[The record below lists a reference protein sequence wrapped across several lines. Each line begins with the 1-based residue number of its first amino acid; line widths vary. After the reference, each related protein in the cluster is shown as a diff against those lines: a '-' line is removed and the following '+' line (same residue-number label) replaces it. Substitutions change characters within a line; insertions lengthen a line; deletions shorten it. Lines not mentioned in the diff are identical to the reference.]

1 VRRLIAIVVVV
12 ALTAC
17 SKTTP
22 ADAKTQT
29 SASPAA
35 TPAAAAPAA
44 PAAPPKPVP
53 AQIPDVIATVNGEVI
68 NKAEFDAAVQALE
81 GRAGGPM
88 PSDQR
93 DRILR
98 GMLDDMIAFKLLVQE
113 VAARKIVVP
122 DADID
127 AQIAK
132 VRSQFPSDAQFQQ
145 ALAAQKVTVEKLRDN
160 ARTQL
165 GVEKLLESEVAGKI
179 AVTPA
184 AIEDFYKKNLDKFQQ
199 TARVRASH
207 VLISIPQNAD
217 AATKEKAKAKAEAVL
232 AEIKG
237 GKDFAVV
244 AKENSQDPGS
254 AASGGDLGFFQQ
266 GQMVPAFDEVAF
278 KLNPGEMSGV
288 VESPFGFHII
298 KVAEKQAARVVPLE
312 EAKPQIE
319 QFLTGQ
325 NRQTQAQAFV
335 SALKAKAKIDI
346 RM

>member
-1 VRRLIAIVVVV
+1 
-12 ALTAC
+12 
-17 SKTTP
+17 
-22 ADAKTQT
+22 
-29 SASPAA
+29 
-35 TPAAAAPAA
+35 
-44 PAAPPKPVP
+44 
-53 AQIPDVIATVNGEVI
+53 
-68 NKAEFDAAVQALE
+68 
-81 GRAGGPM
+81 
-88 PSDQR
+88 
-93 DRILR
+93 
-98 GMLDDMIAFKLLVQE
+98 MLDDMIAFKLLVQE

>member
-145 ALAAQKVTVEKLRDN
+145 ALAAQKVTLEKLRDN

>member
-1 VRRLIAIVVVV
+1 MRRLIAIVVVV

-29 SASPAA
+29 STSPAA
-35 TPAAAAPAA
+35 TPAAAAPV

-53 AQIPDVIATVNGEVI
+53 AQLPDVIATVNGEVI
-68 NKAEFDAAVQALE
+68 NKAEFEGALQALE

-145 ALAAQKVTVEKLRDN
+145 ALAAQKVTLEKLRDN

-207 VLISIPQNAD
+207 VLITIPQNAD

-237 GKDFAVV
+237 GKDFAAV

-325 NRQTQAQAFV
+325 NRQTQAQSFV
-335 SALKAKAKIDI
+335 STLKAKAKIDI

>member
-1 VRRLIAIVVVV
+1 MRRLIAIVAVV

-29 SASPAA
+29 STSPAA
-35 TPAAAAPAA
+35 TPATAAPV

-53 AQIPDVIATVNGEVI
+53 AQLPDVVATVNGEVI
-68 NKAEFDAAVQALE
+68 NKAEFEGALQALA

-88 PSDQR
+88 PADQR
-93 DRILR
+93 DRIVR
-98 GMLDDMIAFKLLVQE
+98 GMLDDLIAFKLLVQE
-113 VAARKIVVP
+113 VAARKIAVP

-145 ALAAQKVTVEKLRDN
+145 TLAAQKVTLEKLREN

-165 GVEKLLESEVAGKI
+165 AVEKLLESEVAGKI

-184 AIEDFYKKNLDKFQQ
+184 AIEDFYQKNLDKFQQ

-207 VLISIPQNAD
+207 VLITIPQNAD

-237 GKDFAVV
+237 GKDFAAV
-244 AKENSQDPGS
+244 AKANSQDPGS

-335 SALKAKAKIDI
+335 STLKAKAKIDI